1 MAGKWSRLAANR
13 NFTARRIMFG
23 YVESELRR
31 KIEALAEHERI
42 SPEYRHNVI
51 RLFLTVPEAKE
62 MLRIIERHETRCVPF
77 K

>member
-1 MAGKWSRLAANR
+1 
-13 NFTARRIMFG
+13 MFG

-31 KIEALAEHERI
+31 NIETLEEHGRI

-51 RLFLTVPEAKE
+51 RIFLTVPEARE
-62 MLRIIERHETRCVPF
+62 MLRIIEGYEARCVPS

>member
-1 MAGKWSRLAANR
+1 
-13 NFTARRIMFG
+13 MFG

-31 KIEALAEHERI
+31 NIEAIEEHERI

-51 RLFLTVPEAKE
+51 RVFLTVPEARE
-62 MLRIIERHETRCVPF
+62 MLRIIEGYETRYAPY